1 MKLMC
6 SVPLRS
12 ESITSTG
19 IFASTA
25 WCTTPARPV
34 SESGQ
39 SVIPETPC
47 ATNDCTTSICA
58 FKSSSLS
65 GPFQMISTP
74 VSCAAFTAPAW
85 IDFQNSADA
94 PLGMTA
100 MRVVLP
106 LAELPLHETVER
118 DSARHAHANVR
129 LCIVNTQYNGV
140 DTAIQC
146 RTLDILNLDPA
157 HS

>member
-6 SVPLRS
+6 SVPFKS

-19 IFASTA
+19 IFASTD
-25 WCTTPARPV
+25 WCTTLASPV
-34 SESGQ
+34 SESGK
-39 SVIPETPC
+39 SAMPDTPC

-100 MRVVLP
+100 ILVVLP
-106 LAELPLHETVER
+106 LAELVLQARGER
-118 DSARHAHANVR
+118 DSARHADVNVR
-129 LCIVNTQYNGV
+129 LSIVNTQYHAGV
-140 DTAIQC
+140 AAIQC
-146 RTLDILNLDPA
+146 PVLDILKLGPA